1 MARRKPLH
9 SGSGVHVPDGMGGY
23 LGSKS
28 IGMATRIQIA
38 DVHLQAMADTRRRMC
53 FATAVFFL
61 AFALLSVRLVGVTL
75 YTAEDARNNLGG
87 APPIAR
93 ARGDLVDRHGEILA
107 TNLLSSS
114 LYADLKEIWN
124 PEQTAKELLRAI
136 PELDESRVLRQL
148 RSNKRF
154 VQLSQHLTPKQ
165 KQAAFALGLPG
176 IEFPRQERRFYPRG
190 SDAAHVIGY
199 VDTDNIGI
207 SGVELSLKKE
217 IIAAGNARRPVSL
230 SLDMRIQ
237 HVLQN
242 ELAAAMDKFSAEG
255 AAGVVLNVNTGEV
268 VALSSLPDFDP
279 NDPTAAPKQNLFN
292 QVTKGVYEM
301 GSVFKMFTVAMAL
314 DSGAV
319 TLTDGYDTSRPLR
332 IARHTIN
339 DFHGENRWLT
349 VAEIFVFSSNIGS
362 AKIARDVGI
371 PYHQDFLRKL
381 GLFDKSPIEL
391 PEVGTPKVPDV
402 WREIRAATISY
413 GHGIAIS
420 PLQLASAAAALVNGG
435 VMIDP
440 TILQRDRN
448 NQPVVQQVI
457 SPVTSRQMRSLLRM
471 VVTDGTGG
479 KADVVGYDVGGKT
492 GTAEKSQAGG
502 YNRNSLLTSFVATFP
517 AQDPKYVVL
526 IMLDEPH
533 GTADTYGFATAGW
546 TAAPVAG
553 NVIRRSGPIMGI
565 APVNFAPD
573 DLQQAMLNV
582 P

>member
-1 MARRKPLH
+1 MARRKPLN

-23 LGSKS
+23 LGNKS

-38 DVHLQAMADTRRRMC
+38 DFQLQAMADTRRRMC
-53 FATAVFFL
+53 LATAAFFL
-61 AFALLSVRLVGVTL
+61 AFAVLSVRLIGVTL
-75 YTAEDARNNLGG
+75 NTPENARDNSVG
-87 APPIAR
+87 APLIAHSR
-93 ARGDLVDRHGEILA
+93 ADLVDRNGEILA

-124 PEQTAKELLRAI
+124 PEQTARELKRVI
-136 PELDESRVLRQL
+136 PELDEPRVLRQL
-148 RSNKRF
+148 KSNKRF

-165 KQAAFALGLPG
+165 KQAVFALGLPG
-176 IEFPRQERRFYPRG
+176 IEYPRQERRFYPRG
-190 SDAAHVIGY
+190 TDAAHVMGY
-199 VDTDNIGI
+199 VDTDNVGI
-207 SGVELSLKKE
+207 SGVELSLNDE
-217 IIAAGNARRPVSL
+217 INAAGNDGHPVAL

-237 HVLQN
+237 HVLQS
-242 ELAAAMDKFSAEG
+242 ELAAAMDKFSAAG
-255 AAGVVLNVNTGEV
+255 AAGVVLDVNTGEV
-268 VALSSLPDFDP
+268 IALSSLPDFDP
-279 NDPTAAPKQNLFN
+279 NDPTATPKGHLFN
-292 QVTKGVYEM
+292 QVTKGIYEM

-349 VAEIFVFSSNIGS
+349 VPEIFVYSSNIGS

-371 PYHQDFLRKL
+371 SYHQDFLRKL
-381 GLFDKSPIEL
+381 GLFDRSPIEL
-391 PEVGTPKVPDV
+391 TEVGTPRVSDV

-420 PLQLASAAAALVNGG
+420 PLQLATAAAALVNGG

-440 TILQRDRN
+440 TILQRNQD

-471 VVTDGTGG
+471 VVTDGTGS
-479 KADVVGYDVGGKT
+479 KADVFGYDVGGKS
-492 GTAEKSQAGG
+492 GTAEKSRAGG
-502 YNRNSLLTSFVATFP
+502 YSRNSLLTSFVATFP
-517 AQDPKYVVL
+517 AQDPQYVVL
-526 IMLDEPH
+526 IMMDEPH
-533 GTADTYGFATAGW
+533 GTEDTYGFATAGW

-553 NVIRRSGPIMGI
+553 NVIRRSGPIMAM
-565 APVNFAPD
+565 APVNVGVD
-573 DLQQAMLNV
+573 DLQQAMLSV